1 MMGVEWCWGTTRRMS
16 KNDECVGK
24 HIKGIRKHVEGPKK
38 MSKIYTL
45 FCFVSKHEEAH
56 KRALEIFILNAKNNC
71 KGDNKGR

>member
-1 MMGVEWCWGTTRRMS
+1 MLNGVGGQQEGCRRMMS
-16 KNDECVGK
+16 VLGNTLRALGNMLKD
-24 HIKGIRKHVEGPKK
+24 PKK
-38 MSKIYTL
+38 MSKIYIL